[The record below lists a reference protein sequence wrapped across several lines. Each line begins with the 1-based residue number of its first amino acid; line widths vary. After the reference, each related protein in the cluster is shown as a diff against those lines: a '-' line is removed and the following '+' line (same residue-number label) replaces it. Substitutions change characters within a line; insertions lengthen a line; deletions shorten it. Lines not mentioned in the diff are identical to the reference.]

1 MNSLIFKSVKNTW
14 QKSLTIL
21 DNHYVNLSLVIVL
34 ILYCSQIFGNIN
46 SIISNLYQY
55 NFVKLL
61 LLLTIAYVG
70 PKDTNI
76 AVLLAISYVI
86 SLRNKKNS
94 LIENFEMS
102 DKDKF
107 NELSLNIVGFPNSPK
122 IKDYNATIKEDDAIK
137 VINILTIYKKR
148 LNQKHFGFDMT
159 KQKYIDTYNYF
170 MDCLIYL
177 IVNSSRLLP
186 YTIILVAEYFGKQ
199 SMLINFNFD
208 TKKETK
214 ASLDNKFMDTN
225 SYQPLNNFMKLNDK
239 YANQKQNYGIKNK
252 NTVDAKILLG
262 LISNNQDK
270 EYFGLDL
277 TNEKNLILYNYS
289 FESLVY
295 IMANQESFTTSEYG
309 LAIKIF
315 GKQSK
320 LINFRMMVSMP
331 IK

>member
-1 MNSLIFKSVKNTW
+1 MNCLSLKSVKNTW

-86 SLRNKKNS
+86 SLRNNKNS
-94 LIENFEMS
+94 LIENFTNDNEE
-102 DKDKF
+102 F
-107 NELSLNIVGFPNSPK
+107 NNKSLIIAGNPK
-122 IKDYNATIKEDDAIK
+122 KTIITEEDAIS

-148 LNQKHFGFDMT
+148 LNQKHFGFDM
-159 KQKYIDTYNYF
+159 KQQKYINTYNYF

-177 IVNSSRLLP
+177 IVNATRLRP

-199 SMLINFNFD
+199 AMLINFNFV
-208 TKKETK
+208 TKKEIK
-214 ASLDNKFMDTN
+214 APPDNKSMDNT
-225 SYQPLNNFMKLNDK
+225 SYQGLKTFMEANKRYRYNNQIKNF
-239 YANQKQNYGIKNK
+239 GIINK
-252 NTVDAKILLG
+252 NTADAKILLS
-262 LISNNQDK
+262 LISSSKDK
-270 EYFGLDL
+270 PYFGLNL
-277 TNEKNLILYNYS
+277 TNENNLTFYNYS

-295 IMANQESFTTSEYG
+295 IMANQEFFTTTQYA
-309 LAIKIF
+309 LAIEIF
-315 GKQSK
+315 GLQSN
-320 LINFRMMVSMP
+320 LINLKMTV
-331 IK
+331 K